1 MGVWTAKK
9 GVITTKMG
17 VMGHQKSG
25 DFWWRQN
32 CSPPRAPITLA
43 KPLRWSW
50 RGITAVI
57 IFIRTRAAASTT
69 GVVTGVVNYSSN
81 FLLLEYSLISI
92 SGCSFFAVQTA
103 VNWWI
108 VAIYGNLGL
117 WDFICN
123 LPACALIKYE
133 VKKSRLFKALT
144 LQALQVCWPITT
156 PYSSLAACIKVLP
169 VLTSTRVL
177 VQILRLVLE

>member
-9 GVITTKMG
+9 GVITTNMG

-81 FLLLEYSLISI
+81 FLLLEYSL
-92 SGCSFFAVQTA
+92 FLFPVVVFAVQTA

-108 VAIYGNLGL
+108 VGIYGNLGL
-117 WDFICN
+117 CNFICN

-133 VKKSRLFKALT
+133 VKNYACSIRPWPSRPRYADPPPLIR
-144 LQALQVCWPITT
+144 QWQ
-156 PYSSLAACIKVLP
+156 
-169 VLTSTRVL
+169 
-177 VQILRLVLE
+177 LVLKYFRY